1 MEATDRDGGVRPDEL
16 EAFRAVGAYL
26 TRRGLIRGSEGN
38 LSTCAGDRLAITRT
52 GCRLDDLGP
61 GDVLV
66 GTLSSPPAAASS
78 DLALHLEHSRDSS
91 RPAGAVVHAHP
102 PGSVPEGWVEGQ
114 LHGVYA
120 LGRTLEHAAASLEHH
135 LWVADRGHAP
145 LAVEGVGPVAP
156 ALLAFDEE
164 RTAPGERAVHRGP
177 GVSILDQTRLPG
189 STEWLRCDAVED
201 VADAIRRLAVRG
213 APALGV
219 AAAFGVTLAAFVAA
233 GRGEDV
239 RESAAMAGALLVATR
254 PTAVNIRWAVN
265 RLAAAVEGVP
275 GDDLP
280 DALLAEA
287 RAVEAE
293 DAAACS
299 AMGWAGAG
307 LIPEGANV
315 LTHCNTG
322 MLCTAGIGTAFGAL
336 WCAHLAGKGV
346 HVWVDETRPLLQG
359 ARITAWELDRL
370 GVPFTLIPDA
380 AAASLIASGRVDAV
394 ILGSDRI
401 AANGDVA
408 NKVGTYPLAV
418 LASRH
423 GVPFYVVAPTST
435 VDLTTSSGADIAIE
449 ERDPGEVT
457 HALGT
462 PLAPEGAAGY
472 NPAFDVTPAELVTA
486 IVTERGIVRPPFE
499 DGLRRA
505 VEPGT

>member
-1 MEATDRDGGVRPDEL
+1 M
-16 EAFRAVGAYL
+16 
-26 TRRGLIRGSEGN
+26 
-38 LSTCAGDRLAITRT
+38 
-52 GCRLDDLGP
+52 
-61 GDVLV
+61 
-66 GTLSSPPAAASS
+66 
-78 DLALHLEHSRDSS
+78 
-91 RPAGAVVHAHP
+91 
-102 PGSVPEGWVEGQ
+102 
-114 LHGVYA
+114 
-120 LGRTLEHAAASLEHH
+120 
-135 LWVADRGHAP
+135 
-145 LAVEGVGPVAP
+145 
-156 ALLAFDEE
+156 
-164 RTAPGERAVHRGP
+164 
-177 GVSILDQTRLPG
+177 
-189 STEWLRCDAVED
+189 ED